1 MLISFSVCLYRSVN
15 KPYGPTMKDEVTSM
29 MSCYEYYSQYQDVVR
44 ARNMTLGKSC
54 DDIKPHKEKYRK
66 HGLINIYLTPVC
78 STIIDDTG
86 GHD

>member
-1 MLISFSVCLYRSVN
+1 
-15 KPYGPTMKDEVTSM
+15 MKDEVTSM